1 MRVTYSS
8 AQGTEAMLLERV
20 ASFSKAFPNSVM
32 VTLTQTMLEKG
43 IIDATEPIRALLRRA
58 EIHNFEAQGKGT
70 GEKVLVN
77 AARVGV
83 SSGKTVTLPTT
94 VSLYRPS
101 TKNGDP
107 RFWIYGLNKEAVA
120 GDRIAMGVGP
130 AKSLIIVNLS
140 AAVSGDQ
147 WRITESEFQAL
158 APQDEFV
165 QDQSLARLVGKL
177 QAIAASGPVP
187 ADGHGD
193 TAVGRTMETALG
205 IPINSSRMPD
215 WEDKIEL
222 KFGRPRPTQRR
233 TLFAKVPDWS
243 QSVLKSSREILDNFG
258 YHRDGVFR
266 LYVEVGAKPNPQG
279 LFLYAD
285 EQAGQIR
292 ERSTNPQM
300 PEVVTWPLADLQA
313 ALLHKHKQT
322 CWVVC
327 EESTH
332 ASVVYFQ
339 PTEIL
344 YTHSPRADLI
354 PLLVSTG
361 EMTLD
366 HLIKE
371 KGAGATE
378 KGPLWKISKAAA
390 PQLLTV
396 AQEFKLL

>member
-1 MRVTYSS
+1 MSHNRAKEPLTALVVRI
-8 AQGTEAMLLERV
+8 AN
-20 ASFSKAFPNSVM
+20 FSKTFPNSVII
-32 VTLTQTMLEKG
+32 TLTSTMLEKS
-43 IIDATEPIRALLRRA
+43 IIDATAPVRELLRRA
-58 EIHNFEAQGKGT
+58 EIHDFEAQGKGT
-70 GEKVLVN
+70 DEKVLVN

-83 SSGKTVTLPTT
+83 SSGQTVTLPTT
-94 VSLYRPS
+94 VSLYRPK

-107 RFWIYGLNKEAVA
+107 RIWIYGLTKEAEA
-120 GDRIAMGVGP
+120 GDRIALGVGP
-130 AKSLIIVNLS
+130 AKSLIIVNVS
-140 AAVSGDQ
+140 AAASDEE

-177 QAIAASGPVP
+177 QEIAASGPVP

-205 IPINSSRMPD
+205 IKINSSRMPD
-215 WEDKIEL
+215 WEDRIEL
-222 KFGRPRPTQRR
+222 KFGRPRPAQRR

-258 YHRDGVFR
+258 YHRAGVFR
-266 LYVEVGAKPNPQG
+266 LYVEVGAKPNSQG

-285 EQAGQIR
+285 EQVGQIR
-292 ERSTNPQM
+292 ERSTNPQL

-313 ALLHKHKQT
+313 ALLHKHNQT

-332 ASVVYFQ
+332 AGAVYFQ
-339 PTEIL
+339 PTAIL

>member
-1 MRVTYSS
+1 MAHSKPPVT
-8 AQGTEAMLLERV
+8 GTMLLGRV

-32 VTLTQTMLEKG
+32 VALTPTMLDKS
-43 IIDATEPIRALLRRA
+43 IIDATEPVRELLRRA
-58 EIHNFEAQGKGT
+58 EIHNFELQGKGPD
-70 GEKVLVN
+70 EKVVVN

-94 VSLYRPS
+94 VALYRPN

-107 RFWIYGLNKEAVA
+107 RFWIYGLNKEAAA
-120 GDRIAMGVGP
+120 GDRIALGVGP

-140 AAVSGDQ
+140 AATSGEE
-147 WRITESEFQAL
+147 WSVTESEFQAL

-177 QAIAASGPVP
+177 QRIAASGPVP

-205 IPINSSRMPD
+205 IKINSSRLPD
-215 WEDKIEL
+215 WEDRIEL

-233 TLFAKVPDWS
+233 TLFAKVPDWG

-279 LFLYAD
+279 LFLHAD

-292 ERSTNPQM
+292 ERSTNPQL

-332 ASVVYFQ
+332 AGAVYFQ

-354 PLLVSTG
+354 PMLVSSG

-371 KGAGATE
+371 KGASATE